1 MEQKK
6 KREQEV
12 KKKQIAEYKHKK
24 AITADILAN
33 ADLDDYYEEY
43 GDDVRSSE
51 GDASKYLDQML
62 QQYKQRAQNN
72 ADN

>member
-1 MEQKK
+1 M
-6 KREQEV
+6 EV
-12 KKKQIAEYKHKK
+12 KRKRDHEIQKKQIAQYKQKQ
-24 AITADILAN
+24 ALTADILAN

-62 QQYKQRAQNN
+62 QQYKQRAQ
-72 ADN
+72 